1 MMEEFLKFK
10 NELSRYK
17 FLQEC
22 ILTSINFSNQL
33 TDVELSFNY
42 IYDKDGKLRSDLD
55 RNQIVTIKLG
65 LVQVFKI
72 EGNLNYHQLSNPEM
86 INWGLNEISIIKV
99 LDNSTLLKEHIS
111 LSAKLFHLEVLWE
124 TNRRIDIIF
133 NSMKIYESPL
143 TSASVSP

>member
-111 LSAKLFHLEVLWE
+111 LSAKLFHLE
-124 TNRRIDIIF
+124 
-133 NSMKIYESPL
+133 
-143 TSASVSP
+143 